1 MNSST
6 SGDLTGKNL
15 IPYTNQYCHA
25 VKMRK
30 NVVILP
36 LLIILFFQ
44 FAFVFQT
51 DAVSAQSSPNFP
63 FVNEEFGNGTIV
75 MPKSALKIWYD
86 WVNVSGTQI
95 INYAMYTDPNFPYPG
110 PVANLVGQYLK
121 LADGSEVFVASA
133 LDKFEVYRDSNGD
146 GIPQGNFDSA
156 GSEIL
161 YYMFMNTSNSASPIL
176 IQKTFVGDVA
186 HYQWGFR
193 YEEVQAFFLQ
203 PKPAG
208 GVDTVAKL
216 MFDHIMF
223 SYDFSVNEN
232 VSNLKTNFDI
242 GEVSSLEVSNS
253 SNFSLNGLSLSLLYP
268 TSTYASQQFSTSV
281 NGQAYNPST
290 TENSTI
296 VADNAQVTVG
306 NMKAY
311 EYVFG
316 GNYTLNQ
323 GENNETNQA
332 YIQTYGAKAEVV
344 SISSLPFQF
353 YGPSVRVFIFFRDEL
368 NLNALFGGSWEDINT
383 DYSASS
389 MVYRVCFPVWD
400 GLQIVYDPLYVG
412 YISSG
417 TNVPEFP
424 TAAIVVLIFIVGG
437 LLAVFV
443 AKSRRHNLT
452 T

>member
-1 MNSST
+1 
-6 SGDLTGKNL
+6 
-15 IPYTNQYCHA
+15 
-25 VKMRK
+25 MRK
-30 NVVILP
+30 TVVILS
-36 LLIILFFQ
+36 LLLILFFQ

-51 DAVSAQSSPNFP
+51 DVVSAQSPPNFP

-75 MPKSALKIWYD
+75 SPKSALKIWYD
-86 WVNVSGTQI
+86 WVNVSGTQV
-95 INYAMYTDPNFPYPG
+95 INYAMYTDPHNPYPG
-110 PVANLVGQYLK
+110 PVANLVGQYLM

-133 LDKFEVYRDSNGD
+133 LDKFEVYRDLNGD
-146 GIPQGNFDSA
+146 GIPQGNFASA
-156 GSEIL
+156 SSEIL
-161 YYMFMNTSNSASPIL
+161 YYMFMNTSISASPTL

-193 YEEVQAFFLQ
+193 YEDVQAYFLQ

-223 SYDFSVNEN
+223 SYDFSVNKN

-242 GEVSSLEVSNS
+242 GEVSSLDVSNS

-296 VADNAQVTVG
+296 IADNAQVTVG
-306 NMKAY
+306 DVKAY

-316 GNYTLNQ
+316 GNYTLNR
-323 GENNETNQA
+323 GENTETHQA
-332 YIQTYGAKAEVV
+332 DVQMYEAKAEVV

-353 YGPSVRVFIFFRDEL
+353 YGPSVRVFIFFRNEL
-368 NLNALFGGSWEDINT
+368 NLNALFGGSWADINT

-400 GLQIVYDPLYVG
+400 GLQIVHDPLYVG
-412 YISSG
+412 YISSS

-424 TAAIVVLIFIVGG
+424 TATLVVPILIVGG

-443 AKSRRHNLT
+443 AKSRRQTRLRLSRG
-452 T
+452 